1 MKRLVIFLE
10 FVFIL
15 TCSAWAETGPL
26 TLEQAIQI
34 AIDNNYSLQATSKRQ
49 TLAKEKVSEAK
60 SAFYPNLRIESS
72 VTKLNEPPSMELPSM
87 GLPSMRKII
96 LGDDVIYDIKGI
108 VTQPLWTGGKISSA
122 YKLALA
128 NEESAE
134 YEYER
139 VKNELILSVQG
150 AYFGILKALKFAQ
163 IARDA
168 VKQIEAHLQI
178 VKNFYEAGIV
188 AKVDVLKAEVQL
200 ANVQQ
205 NLIKAENGVSLA
217 KAGFN
222 QLLARKLDAEVEVVD
237 ILEWIPCKVNLDDCL
252 KKAVNNRPELK
263 QMKANIEMLKQRV
276 TIAKSDNYP
285 SVALFGNYEEQKG
298 KTPEIKWDGSWM
310 AGIMINWTLWDGN
323 ARKSRINQ
331 ATSELE
337 AVAAQ
342 EMLLRDGIMLEVKQA
357 VLNLN
362 EAEKNIDVSQGAIG
376 QAEENLRITRE
387 MYKEG
392 AATTTDVLDA
402 QTLLTQ
408 AKTNY
413 YQALYD
419 YHLAL
424 AKLQK
429 AMGGNKYE

>member
-1 MKRLVIFLE
+1 MKKLVIFLGV
-10 FVFIL
+10 VFIL
-15 TCSAWAETGPL
+15 TCSVWAETSPL

-72 VTKLNEPPSMELPSM
+72 VIKLNEPPSMELPSM
-87 GLPSMRKII
+87 GQLPRMGKII
-96 LGDDVIYDIKGI
+96 LGDDVIYDAKAI
-108 VTQPLWTGGKISSA
+108 VAQPLWTGGKLSSS
-122 YKLALA
+122 YKLAQA
-128 NEESAE
+128 NAQSAE

-178 VKNFYEAGIV
+178 VKNFYSAGAV
-188 AKVDVLKAEVQL
+188 AKVDVLRAEVQL
-200 ANVQQ
+200 ANAKQ
-205 NLIKAENGVSLA
+205 NLIKAENGLSLA

-222 QLLARKLDAEVEVVD
+222 QLLARNLNTEFEVVD
-237 ILEWIPCKVNLDDCL
+237 ILELTPSKVNLDDCL
-252 KKAVNNRPELK
+252 KKAVNSRPELK
-263 QMKANIEMLKQRV
+263 QMKANIEMLKQRL
-276 TIAKSDNYP
+276 TIAKADNYP
-285 SVALFGNYEEQKG
+285 SVALFGNYDYQKG
-298 KTPEIKWDGSWM
+298 KTPEIKWDESWM
-310 AGIMINWTLWDGN
+310 AGIMVNWTLWDWK

-331 ATSELE
+331 AEAELE
-337 AVAAQ
+337 AVSAQ
-342 EMLLRDGIMLEVKQA
+342 ELLLRDGIMLEVKQA

-362 EAEKNIDVSQGAIG
+362 EAEKNIDVSQDAIG

-424 AKLQK
+424 AKLEK
-429 AMGGNKYE
+429 AIGGK